1 MISKDSNPCPW
12 HFPLRFARLFLTSF
26 LNSHTVF
33 ENHRKSRI
41 QHCERSEL
49 RLHWWKMPKI
59 VNFVKSLKA
68 CSLQTVLPD
77 RSLLI
82 GKKWWIM
89 PKLKISNA
97 TFWVI
102 FKQCVSASSVL
113 KIKVEFDDKTLL
125 HIEWPATFLTFV
137 FTPTVFEIHT
147 KMSQLKNYVKMRLV

>member
-1 MISKDSNPCPW
+1 M
-12 HFPLRFARLFLTSF
+12 
-26 LNSHTVF
+26 
-33 ENHRKSRI
+33 
-41 QHCERSEL
+41 
-49 RLHWWKMPKI
+49 
-59 VNFVKSLKA
+59 
-68 CSLQTVLPD
+68 
-77 RSLLI
+77 SLLI

-102 FKQCVSASSVL
+102 FKQFVSASSVL
-113 KIKVEFDDKTLL
+113 KMKVEFDDKTLL